1 MALKELFLS
10 YVEQQRSANATREAH
25 GPDDPRT
32 VDAYQNANDKKRQV
46 LNAIEA
52 LEKENV

>member
-32 VDAYQNANDKKRQV
+32 VDAYQNANDKKRQI

-52 LEKENV
+52 LEKER